1 VLRAL
6 IERFAGLALAV
17 AVVGLPLQLVTGRN
31 SVPWLLLSSVLGLW
45 GGRLLRRGLVASAT
59 RALARGECTKARRR
73 YTVVRLTALSRSIRL
88 SCQLS
93 LAACDAA
100 DGRFEAC
107 LRRLEHVE
115 VPERETSLK
124 AVALNLRAYCFARSG
139 KELDRA
145 LGMSKE
151 CVAMRPH
158 VPGFRH
164 TRGLL
169 LLELGRYEESIRDLE
184 ATWDEGD
191 GSPLFESERCFDLGR
206 LWALRG
212 QEDYARDY
220 FARALRA
227 YPDGPWAEKA
237 SLRVGPPSRAA
248 TDALET
254 LF

>member
-1 VLRAL
+1 MA
-6 IERFAGLALAV
+6 
-17 AVVGLPLQLVTGRN
+17 
-31 SVPWLLLSSVLGLW
+31 WLLLASILGLW
-45 GGRLLRRGLVASAT
+45 GARIVRRLLVSSAT
-59 RALARGECTKARRR
+59 SALARGECKKARRR
-73 YTVVRLTALSRSIRL
+73 YALVRFVALSRSIRL

-100 DGRFEAC
+100 DARFEAC
-107 LRRLEHVE
+107 LRRLDRAL
-115 VPERETSLK
+115 VPASETSLK
-124 AVALNLRAYCFARSG
+124 AVALNLRAYCLARSG

-145 LGMSKE
+145 LNLAKE

-184 ATWDEGD
+184 ATWREGQ
-191 GSPLFESERCFDLGR
+191 GSALFESERCFDLGR
-206 LWALRG
+206 LWSLRG

-220 FARALRA
+220 FARALQA
-227 YPDGPWAEKA
+227 YPDGPWAQKA
-237 SLRVGPPSRAA
+237 RSRVGPPSRAA

-254 LF
+254 LY